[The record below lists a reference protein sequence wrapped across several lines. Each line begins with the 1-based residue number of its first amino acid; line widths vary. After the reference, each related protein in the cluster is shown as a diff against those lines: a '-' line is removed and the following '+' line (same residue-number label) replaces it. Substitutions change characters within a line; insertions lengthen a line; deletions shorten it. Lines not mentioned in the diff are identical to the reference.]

1 MAIRVLIVDD
11 SPIMQRLLA
20 ALIDDE
26 ADLKIAG
33 VARDPFEARE
43 MIKTLK
49 PDVITLDVE
58 MPRMDGITFLE
69 KLMRLRPMPVV
80 MVSSLTESNASI
92 TLRALELGAVDFV
105 AKPKGNERTGFAEF
119 GAELCE
125 KLRASV
131 SARLKR
137 PHAMPPPAGP
147 AAMAFPPLAVIA
159 IGASTGGTEA
169 LKEVLVRLPSNSP
182 PVIIVQHMPEMFTR
196 MFASSLNNIC
206 ALKVTEAA
214 DGERLCAG
222 HAYIA
227 PGNWH
232 VTVIKLGNHLQFCT
246 SQEDPVNRHRPS
258 VDVLFHSVAS
268 QVGPHAAGALLTG
281 MGRDGADGMGALKR
295 AGAFTIAQ
303 DRDSSVVFGMP
314 RVAIEAGHVDCVAPI
329 EEIAAHMLNALRID
343 NMRCID
349 QPPR

>member
-20 ALIDDE
+20 ATIDGED
-26 ADLKIAG
+26 DLKIAG
-33 VARDPFEARE
+33 VARDPFEARD
-43 MIKTLK
+43 MIKVLK

-80 MVSSLTESNASI
+80 MVSSLTESDAGI

-105 AKPKGNERTGFAEF
+105 TKPKGNARAGFAEF
-119 GAELCE
+119 GVELCE

-137 PHAMPPPAGP
+137 PHAIPPPPG
-147 AAMAFPPLAVIA
+147 AAPVSFQPLGLIA

-169 LKEVLVRLPSNSP
+169 LKEVLARLPSNSP
-182 PVIIVQHMPEMFTR
+182 PVVIVQHMPEMFTR
-196 MFASSLNNIC
+196 MFAGSLNSIC
-206 ALKVTEAA
+206 ALKVTEAVN
-214 DGERLCAG
+214 GESLLPG

-232 VTVIKLGNHLQFCT
+232 VSIKRVGRHLQFRT
-246 SQEDPVNRHRPS
+246 TQEDPVNRHRPS
-258 VDVLFHSVAS
+258 VDVLFHSVAG
-268 QVGPHAAGALLTG
+268 QVGQHAVGALLTG

-303 DRDSSVVFGMP
+303 DRDTCVVFGMP
-314 RVAIEAGHVDCVAPI
+314 KVAIDAGHVTCVAPL
-329 EEIAAHMLNALRID
+329 EDIAGHILN
-343 NMRCID
+343 
-349 QPPR
+349 